1 MFCHRKTCINIKSA
15 VERVDSTGGEKWKSV
30 VQLLL
35 VLTTIEATLWTA
47 GKTQQR
53 WYVVATMTLI
63 LCVVWSRPRVNELG
77 VGGRGFLA
85 ACWVLPVAAVVS
97 SAILLIAWQAGS
109 LRVLYGREPVYL
121 HGMGYAIWALEQQF
135 ILNSF
140 FYRRFENLMGDNVRA
155 LVATAVLFSLVHIP
169 NPVLVPATLIA
180 GLFFVAAFQKFRNI
194 YPLAVAHALLG
205 LTLAVSIP
213 DHWIHHMRVGLGF
226 FRFHVQG

>member
-1 MFCHRKTCINIKSA
+1 MFCHRETWNNIKGT
-15 VERVDSTGGEKWKSV
+15 VDRDANTSGEKWKSV

-35 VLTTIEATLWTA
+35 VLGTIEATLWTE
-47 GKTQQR
+47 GKTQLR
-53 WYVVATMTLI
+53 WYVVATATLV
-63 LCVVWSRPRVNELG
+63 LCVAWSRPRVSELG
-77 VGGRGFLA
+77 VGWRGFLG
-85 ACWVLPVAAVVS
+85 ACWVLPVAAAVS
-97 SAILLIAWQAGS
+97 SAIILLAWQAGT
-109 LRVLYGREPVYL
+109 LRVLYGRQPVYL
-121 HGMGYAIWALEQQF
+121 HGTGYAIWALEQQF

-140 FYRRFENLMGDNVRA
+140 FYRRFETLIGENARA

-169 NPVLVPATLIA
+169 NPVLVPATLVA

-205 LTLAVSIP
+205 LTLAMTVP